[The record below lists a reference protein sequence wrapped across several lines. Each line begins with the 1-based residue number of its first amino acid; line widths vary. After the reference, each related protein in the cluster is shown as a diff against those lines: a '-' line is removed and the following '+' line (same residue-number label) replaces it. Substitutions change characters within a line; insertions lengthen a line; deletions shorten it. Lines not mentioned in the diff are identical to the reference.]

1 MDVLFV
7 VPPPI
12 YLGLLLATFVS
23 FTFHAVVGRRE
34 HSGFFYWPFG
44 VAGFAG
50 GALAAGA
57 IGATYMAIGGLPILG
72 ACVGCLVGLLVAH
85 LVLT

>member
-1 MDVLFV
+1 MDVLFAI
-7 VPPPI
+7 PPSV
-12 YLGLLLATFVS
+12 YLGLVLATLVS
-23 FTFHAVVGRRE
+23 FTFHAVVGRRQN
-34 HSGFFYWPFG
+34 SGFFYWPFG
-44 VAGFAG
+44 VAGFVG

-72 ACVGCLVGLLVAH
+72 AFVGCVVGLLVAH

>member
-1 MDVLFV
+1 MDVLV
-7 VPPPI
+7 EIPPSV

-23 FTFHAVVGRRE
+23 FTFHAVVGRRQN
-34 HSGFFYWPFG
+34 SGFFYLPFG
-44 VAGFAG
+44 VAGFTG

-57 IGATYMAIGGLPILG
+57 IGATYMALGGLPILG
-72 ACVGCLVGLLVAH
+72 AFVGCVVGLLIAH

>member
-7 VPPPI
+7 VPPSV
-12 YLGLLLATFVS
+12 YLGLLLATFIS
-23 FTFHAVVGRRE
+23 FTFHAVIGRRQNT
-34 HSGFFYWPFG
+34 GFFYLPFG

-72 ACVGCLVGLLVAH
+72 AFVGCVVGLLVAH

>member
-1 MDVLFV
+1 MDALFV
-7 VPPPI
+7 IPPSV

-23 FTFHAVVGRRE
+23 FTFHAVAGRRE
-34 HSGFFYWPFG
+34 NSGFFYWPFG

-57 IGATYMAIGGLPILG
+57 LGATYMSIGGLPILG
-72 ACVGCLVGLLVAH
+72 AFVGCLVGLLVAH

>member
-1 MDVLFV
+1 MDVLLV
-7 VPPPI
+7 IPPSV
-12 YLGLLLATFVS
+12 YLGLLLATFIS
-23 FTFHAVVGRRE
+23 FTFHTVMGRRQN
-34 HSGFFYWPFG
+34 SGFFYWPFG

-57 IGATYMAIGGLPILG
+57 LGATYMAIGGLPILG
-72 ACVGCLVGLLVAH
+72 GFVGCLVGLLVAH

>member
-7 VPPPI
+7 VPPSV
-12 YLGLLLATFVS
+12 YLGLLLATFIS
-23 FTFHAVVGRRE
+23 FTFHAVMGRRQN
-34 HSGFFYWPFG
+34 SGFFYWPFG

-72 ACVGCLVGLLVAH
+72 GFVGCLVGLLVAH

>member
-7 VPPPI
+7 IPPSV
-12 YLGLLLATFVS
+12 YLGLLLAAFIC
-23 FTFHAVVGRRE
+23 FTFHAVIGRRE
-34 HSGFFYWPFG
+34 NSGFFYLPFG

-72 ACVGCLVGLLVAH
+72 AFVGCIVGLLVAH

>member
-7 VPPPI
+7 IPPPV

-23 FTFHAVVGRRE
+23 FTFHVVLGRRQQ
-34 HSGFFYWPFG
+34 SGFFYWPFG

-50 GALAAGA
+50 GAVAAGT
-57 IGATYMAIGGLPILG
+57 IGATYLAIGGLPIFGGL
-72 ACVGCLVGLLVAH
+72 VGCAVGLLVAH

>member
-7 VPPPI
+7 IPPSV
-12 YLGLLLATFVS
+12 YLGLLLATLVS
-23 FTFHAVVGRRE
+23 FTFHTVVGRRE
-34 HSGFFYWPFG
+34 NSGFFYWPFG

-57 IGATYMAIGGLPILG
+57 IGATYMAVGGLPILG
-72 ACVGCLVGLLVAH
+72 AFVGCMVGLLVAH